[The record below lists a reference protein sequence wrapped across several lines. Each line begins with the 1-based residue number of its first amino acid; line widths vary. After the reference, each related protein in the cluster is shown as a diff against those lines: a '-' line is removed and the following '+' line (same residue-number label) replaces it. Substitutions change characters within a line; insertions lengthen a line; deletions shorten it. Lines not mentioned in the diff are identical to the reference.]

1 MTGSAFFAAFFYIE
15 KADTKDKKGEQPLEI
30 KQLEYFV
37 ATADHGS
44 LNKAAEQLYTSQPN
58 VSKVIANLEKE
69 LGVSLFERNSRGMK
83 ITEQGNLLYGY
94 ARSIL
99 KNSNMIRALVQKQT
113 GSNFCV
119 SGYQSSMLTR
129 LVADIYEN
137 YKDKGIKFGYREGT
151 VEEITDDVS
160 EHVSEIGIV
169 YLAHSQLPCF
179 RHIMWHKKLEYQP
192 LADRGICIYLGKNHP
207 WYHRDYV
214 EFDELKEL
222 KFIEGTE
229 DFFAMEH
236 HIERISVGAVQMENL
251 NNAVYT
257 NSDYMINNMLKH
269 TDVCCMGVDFVSKDY
284 EAQDIKALKV
294 KNCERFLTFGYVKQK
309 KKELS
314 PEAGFYISQLE
325 KELADYNDLL

>member
-1 MTGSAFFAAFFYIE
+1 M
-15 KADTKDKKGEQPLEI
+15 EI

-58 VSKVIANLEKE
+58 VSKVVANLEKE
-69 LGVSLFERNSRGMK
+69 LGVQLFERNSRGMK

-94 ARSIL
+94 ALSIL
-99 KNSNMIRALVQKQT
+99 KNSNMIRAMVQKQT
-113 GSNFCV
+113 ETCFSV
-119 SGYQSSMLTR
+119 SGYQSSILTR
-129 LVADIYEN
+129 LVADLYVE
-137 YKDKGIKFGYREGT
+137 YKDTGIKFGYREGT

-160 EHVSEIGIV
+160 EHVSEIGII
-169 YLAHSQLPCF
+169 YLAQSQLPCF
-179 RHIMWHKKLEYQP
+179 RHIMWHKKLEYHP
-192 LADRGICIYLGKNHP
+192 LEDRGICIYMGSKHP

-214 EFDELKEL
+214 EFNELKEL
-222 KFIEGTE
+222 RFIEGTE

-284 EAQDIKALKV
+284 ESQEIKALKV
-294 KNCERFLTFGYVKQK
+294 RDCEKFLTLGFVKQK

-314 PEAGFYISQLE
+314 PEASHYIREL
-325 KELADYNDLL
+325 KKRLADYNDLL